1 MNPLMS
7 YCIFVMAFIGN
18 TILISVGFDIV
29 CPRWNGNAK
38 AKTSGMGKSQ
48 NPALFLCLLKRLK
61 RNEENTIHTM
71 SLGMSVCKTV
81 FVLCTIIRSSHEQT

>member
-18 TILISVGFDIV
+18 IILISVGFDIV
-29 CPRWNGNAK
+29 CPRRNGNAK

-48 NPALFLCLLKRLK
+48 SPALFLCA
-61 RNEENTIHTM
+61 
-71 SLGMSVCKTV
+71 
-81 FVLCTIIRSSHEQT
+81 